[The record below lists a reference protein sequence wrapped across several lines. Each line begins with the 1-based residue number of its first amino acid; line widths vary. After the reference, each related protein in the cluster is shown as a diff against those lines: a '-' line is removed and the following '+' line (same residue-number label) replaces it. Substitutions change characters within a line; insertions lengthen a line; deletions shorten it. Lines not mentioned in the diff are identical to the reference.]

1 MAKSGTV
8 FVCRVCGFEAPRWQG
23 RCPSCQEWNS
33 FEEHR
38 IAVRVPRHGG
48 AGAPGSRPVT
58 LADVEVP
65 NVVRGQSGFAEL
77 DSVLGG
83 GFVPGSLVLLGGE
96 PGIGKSTL
104 ALQVSLARFESVL
117 YVSGEESAAQVKLR
131 AERVGPKS
139 RLKVLAETDVDA
151 VLEAVLQERPELVVV
166 DSVQTMY
173 SQEVAGVSGGVAQVT
188 GAVQKILSLAKSL
201 HVTFLLIGHV
211 TKDGYLA
218 GPKTLEHMV
227 DTVLYLEGERFASF
241 RLLRCVKNRFGPTN
255 EVGVFEMAGEGM
267 REVSNPSE
275 LFLEQSGVD
284 ASGNVVTAVL
294 EGSRAL
300 LLEVQALTSSSS
312 FGYPKR
318 TAAGF
323 DPNRLQLIVAILT
336 KRAQVNLSA
345 HDLYVNVVGGV
356 KVTEPAADLAV
367 ALAVASSLKE
377 QVVKQT
383 LVLGELGLS
392 GEVRAVPNLEKR
404 LKEAGKL
411 GFTRA
416 ICPLQKNLPKVKNLE
431 LVLVRTLKEAM
442 AAL

>member
-1 MAKSGTV
+1 MVKSGTV
-8 FVCRVCGFEAPRWQG
+8 FVCRACGFEAPRWQG

-33 FEEHR
+33 FEER
-38 IAVRVPRHGG
+38 RARTQSSRSRAAGTAG
-48 AGAPGSRPVT
+48 AGPVT

-65 NVVRGQSGFAEL
+65 HVARGQSGFSEL

-104 ALQVSLARFESVL
+104 ALQVSLKDPETVL
-117 YVSGEESAAQVKLR
+117 YVSGEESAAQIKLR
-131 AERVGPKS
+131 AERVGPKTA
-139 RLKVLAETDVDA
+139 LKVLAETDVDA
-151 VLEAVLQERPELVVV
+151 VLEAVLREQPHLVVV

-188 GAVQKILSLAKSL
+188 GAVQKILTVAKQL

-241 RLLRCVKNRFGPTN
+241 RILRCVKNRFGPTN

-267 REVSNPSE
+267 REVKNPSE

-323 DPNRLQLIVAILT
+323 DPNRLQLIVAILA

-367 ALAVASSLKE
+367 ALAVVSSLKE

-392 GEVRAVPNLEKR
+392 GEVRTVPNLEKR

-411 GFTRA
+411 GFSRA
-416 ICPLQKNLPKVKNLE
+416 ICPLQKNLPNVKNLK
-431 LVLVRTLKEAM
+431 LVPVRTLKEAM